1 MFKLISNSIVSNRC
15 WLLLAV
21 LTNLSIPVTEAGTIV
36 RVETLVGSFAI
47 ELFDDVAPLTTAN
60 FLNYVNSGRYN
71 GTFVHR
77 SEPGFVIQGG
87 NWSFDEDNQ
96 VFFEIETDDPVVNE
110 FNISNTRGTIAMAKL
125 GNNPDSA
132 TNEWFI
138 NLADNLSLD
147 SSNGGFT
154 VFGEILGNGMEVV
167 DAIAAL
173 PVGRTQV
180 IPFNIPIIDFTGGT
194 LENSNL
200 VNVEIS
206 VLPNVYDS
214 QTGILTLS
222 VDAQ

>member
-1 MFKLISNSIVSNRC
+1 MFKLLSNSIISNRL
-15 WLLLAV
+15 WLFLAV

-71 GTFVHR
+71 GTFIHR
-77 SEPGFVIQGG
+77 SAPGFVIQGG

-180 IPFNIPIIDFTGGT
+180 IPFDIPIIDFTGGT